1 MCVFTRVSGQLSG
14 DPDIALASLQAIDG
28 ADVVQTST
36 RHIVPRWSVGTRHDP
51 GRAQR
56 NGMDLRT
63 RKINSLTERLKYRV
77 SRDYFNNE
85 RKVGGVWQH
94 NEEGITF
101 VLFACETF
109 NAF

>member
-1 MCVFTRVSGQLSG
+1 MTFLRNYSQLVKKKKALGASKKHPVFLVAWCACTCVSGQLSG

-36 RHIVPRWSVGTRHDP
+36 RHVVPRWSVGARHDP

-63 RKINSLTERLKYRV
+63 GKINSLTE
-77 SRDYFNNE
+77 
-85 RKVGGVWQH
+85 
-94 NEEGITF
+94 
-101 VLFACETF
+101 
-109 NAF
+109 